1 VKRSLFLSLVERHR
15 VAEGVSRDAGL
26 GVAMGGC
33 RSSGAEVFEVDD
45 GGFDDLEL
53 GCLSERG

>member
-1 VKRSLFLSLVERHR
+1 MDEVPFCRWLNGFGWRS
-15 VAEGVSRDAGL
+15 GVSRGAGL
-26 GVAMGGC
+26 RIAMGGC